1 MANEYVLV
9 QKRKLEQMEKDAKA
23 EEDRGGSDA
32 DVQPNSTPPKPRT
45 VKSTTS
51 ANHQGAGTSDEV
63 APSHTHGGGHRSQY
77 SARPKLK
84 LDNFPQ
90 RGKSATGWDKF
101 PPYPHKTWPS
111 DTSMDV
117 DDDDDDD
124 QDDADDASGDDD
136 NDFDVVDILQNF
148 TSAELSYVQPILKK
162 MEPFFNP
169 LTWIRKTGE
178 IVLQHKVVD
187 NSNIVELLKDTLTGD
202 LHPVGKME
210 FYRGLDLL
218 NVKLGHLKNQKSK
231 ALLGVMQGQR
241 KVDVKPPK
249 SKVKRLK
256 PVGKT
261 SEWLR
266 WK

>member
-9 QKRKLEQMEKDAKA
+9 QKRKFEQMEKDAKV

-32 DVQPNSTPPKPRT
+32 DDQHH
-45 VKSTTS
+45 STTPEPM
-51 ANHQGAGTSDEV
+51 ARGAGTSDQV
-63 APSHTHGGGHRSQY
+63 APATSYTNGGHRSQY
-77 SARPKLK
+77 SARPKLN

-90 RGKSATGWDKF
+90 RGKSATKWDKF
-101 PPYPHKTWPS
+101 PPYPHKTWPKDS
-111 DTSMDV
+111 PMGDSQS

-124 QDDADDASGDDD
+124 DDEDDVDDDVSGDDD
-136 NDFDVVDILQNF
+136 NDYDVVDILQNF

-162 MEPFFNP
+162 MEPFFSP
-169 LTWIRKTGE
+169 MTWIRKTGE

-187 NSNIVELLKDTLTGD
+187 NTNIVELLKDTLTGN

-210 FYRGLDLL
+210 FYRGLELL
-218 NVKLGHLKNQKSK
+218 NVKLSQIKHQKSR
-231 ALLGVMQGQR
+231 ALLGMMLGQR
-241 KVDVKPPK
+241 KVNVKPPK
-249 SKVKRLK
+249 KNVKRLK
-256 PVGKT
+256 PVQKT